1 MRDSE
6 CVAFLQWC
14 LPRLGM
20 RWAGFRKVRG
30 TVCKRITRRIRA
42 LGLADRAAYRGYLA
56 DHAEEWQCLE
66 TFCRIP
72 ISRLWRDRAVFEW
85 LASVGLPER
94 AALAAERNQQVV
106 RLWSAGCA
114 SGEEAYS
121 LRLAWTQGAEAA
133 TPSVGLE
140 IVATDADDQ
149 MIARAKAARYSA
161 GSVRELPP
169 DLRSRAFDRD
179 GEDFVLRD
187 AMKTGVVFLQ
197 QDLRRSWPDGPF
209 DLICCRNTAF
219 TYFDAHGQR
228 QILDRLAERL
238 RPDGLLIV
246 GGHEALPG
254 DDTRF
259 SRVANALPVYRRGP
273 SEP

>member
-6 CVAFLQWC
+6 CVGFLQWY
-14 LPRLGM
+14 LPRLGL

-30 TVCKRITRRIRA
+30 TVCKRIARRIRA
-42 LGLADRAAYRGYLA
+42 LGLADLAAYRGYLA
-56 DHAEEWQCLE
+56 DHRAEWEHLE
-66 TFCRIP
+66 TLCRIP
-72 ISRLWRDRAVFEW
+72 ISRFWRDRAVFEW
-85 LASVGLPER
+85 LAAEGLPER
-94 AALAAERNQQVV
+94 AALAAERNQPVV

-121 LRLAWTQGAEAA
+121 LRIAWSQRAEAVS
-133 TPSVGLE
+133 PSVRPE
-140 IVATDADDQ
+140 ILATDAEQQ
-149 MIARAKAARYSA
+149 MIARAKAARYSK

-179 GEDFVLRD
+179 GDGFVLRD
-187 AMKTGVVFLQ
+187 AMKTDVAFLQ
-197 QDLRRSWPDGPF
+197 QDLRRSWPGGPF

-228 QILDRLAERL
+228 QVLDRLAERL
-238 RPDGLLIV
+238 QPDGLLIV
-246 GGHEALPG
+246 GGHETLPG
-254 DDTRF
+254 DDARF

-273 SEP
+273 SGP